1 MKISLYSLVLLTL
14 IGCQGMPQGN
24 PDFYTWVD
32 ETGQIRTVKKE
43 KNKISQPTSPK
54 AANTETPVSDQF
66 DESEFTSS
74 DEIDKRLQDQ
84 RMFAWQD
91 QSGNQIVREEAVVK
105 TNEADLSLNSKRIH
119 EISLMAYREGEQVIF
134 SDIDGVSINL
144 NRYYQFNEFTQQDYL
159 LIELDEIYEKI
170 KLKSFVQSNSVAMP
184 QIIPLNHE
192 FKQEYSFENP
202 YQFREPESWHGYGY
216 LHGELKL
223 PKNTQYILV
232 LPSLNSGVIEAEEG
246 AIIKQVNLGSLVFY
260 SAE

>member
-1 MKISLYSLVLLTL
+1 MKISFYSLILLML

-32 ETGQIRTVKKE
+32 ETGQIRTIKKE
-43 KNKISQPTSPK
+43 KDKVSKT
-54 AANTETPVSDQF
+54 AATENNSTETIPNAQL
-66 DESEFTSS
+66 DESEYTSS
-74 DEIDKRLQDQ
+74 EEIDKRLKDQ

-105 TNEADLSLNSKRIH
+105 TNEPDLSLSSTRVN
-119 EISLMAYREGEQVIF
+119 EVSLMTYREGEQVLF
-134 SDIDGVSINL
+134 SDIDGVSIKL
-144 NRYYQFNEFTQQDYL
+144 NRYYRFNEAAQQDYL
-159 LIELDEIYEKI
+159 LIELDKDYRQI
-170 KLKSFVQSNSVAMP
+170 KLKSFVRNNSVAMP
-184 QIIPLNHE
+184 QIIPLNHK

-202 YQFREPESWHGYGY
+202 YQFREPESWYGYGY

-246 AIIKQVNLGSLVFY
+246 LIIKQVNLGSLVFY
-260 SAE
+260 AAE